1 MEVMWKV
8 FSCEGKQ
15 YRFKK
20 QHQGKKTKQT
30 QNKTQQ
36 QKKPNPN
43 KPKNLGTL
51 PRKTEV
57 NIQQQKDIVT
67 TDKLVNEQSGEELWL
82 LFSKYKVESVL
93 FIFAFFKKLSFDCH
107 SEKG

>member
-20 QHQGKKTKQT
+20 QHQGKKPNKLKTKHN
-30 QNKTQQ
+30 NK
-36 QKKPNPN
+36 KNPNPN

-67 TDKLVNEQSGEELWL
+67 TGKAG
-82 LFSKYKVESVL
+82 K
-93 FIFAFFKKLSFDCH
+93 
-107 SEKG
+107 